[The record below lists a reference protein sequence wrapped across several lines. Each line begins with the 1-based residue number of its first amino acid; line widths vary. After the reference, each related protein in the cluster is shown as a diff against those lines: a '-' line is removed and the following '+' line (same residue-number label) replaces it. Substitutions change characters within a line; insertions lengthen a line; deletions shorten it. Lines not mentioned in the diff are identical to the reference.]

1 MSRPNKKPSGKK
13 TSIYQI
19 LVNIKNPTGD
29 LVKAQ
34 EDGKPSE
41 SLQIN
46 STPLTL
52 DILVLPSGMSREGLA
67 QYPYMIEHQRI
78 PSDKLFGMLRTG
90 YDNVVQFFFNKKW
103 FMNTMGADT
112 VLIDKREAI
121 DGTILEDN
129 VKLMLE
135 LLFPTIY
142 PVPRNNFNSY
152 GHYITHKDTSVYVK
166 GQFADTILGTPTYT
180 YIQLGGSKYTVT
192 RTVWLNDVYNN
203 PVYRVLI
210 NDYTEFVEWLSEAKP
225 RVVIEIRTL
234 INSALKSKAW
244 QIMFGGASITK
255 DKFDEFYDIV
265 DNSIKTTFRGVSKIN
280 TLDQI
285 KNVFLQQLLE
295 VLSTNLN
302 NYKSQ
307 KGSMNLNDYIER
319 INYLSEMFNK
329 VEELT
334 TKYPATN
341 DVIKEYTAEKIT
353 EIEEREGE
361 PTSENFLQ
369 KSEIMGFLIAMI
381 ELKQAYD
388 KTMQASSGRSIF
400 TAELTELMNLLSGV
414 LMKITLARKV
424 YETYLLP
431 KKYIIEETDENIRS
445 ELQRKYDTLVD
456 YGKRVQN
463 LKQYV
468 STNAALQQAVNG
480 YINADDTNKRFE
492 KILESIQTAIRNN
505 KLIKDVVHDKKILNT
520 GVGRINPNKKES
532 PQYEIYVGMDLIKGE
547 LKHEDVKK
555 IKCAYEGFYLGQ
567 QLSLWS
573 IASNNIDYIVV
584 DLEEL
589 IKKSKK
595 KEDELTASNKTG
607 GDVPNMGGSRD
618 RNTNHRLTRRQYFAF
633 ARKTHRM

>member
-112 VLIDKREAI
+112 VLIDKRDAI

-265 DNSIKTTFRGVSKIN
+265 DKSIKTTFRGVSKIN

-589 IKKSKK
+589 MKKSKK
-595 KEDELTASNKTG
+595 KEDEAPASNKTG

-633 ARKTHRM
+633 ARKTHRR